1 MEYIIVTDGI
11 ITEHLCCGTKPEGAI
26 EVPAG
31 FTGFIGMKLAAL
43 KDDLSGIKPISQ
55 QVAEGILTLPE
66 GFKANDDDDELIRM
80 EQNEI
85 DAAYPPEVWAVPGTF
100 SGISVQKTFD
110 RFGNFGYF
118 PPGGSVQMQEPQ
130 PTVYH
135 KAEADGTW
143 TPDVD
148 RARSAKLEE
157 INATYNTATSALV
170 STYPQTELLT
180 FDKQEAEARAWT
192 TDNSAETPL
201 VDMLAA
207 GRQMD
212 KSELIRRILA
222 KADAFALATG
232 YLTGQRQRYEDMVNA
247 AVTAEAVAAIVPV
260 YALPDTEDTTEPP
273 VEEPTTET
281 QTDNETVPETP
292 ELENP
297 SETEATA

>member
-11 ITEHLCCGTKPEGAI
+11 ITEHLCGGTKPEGAI

-55 QVAEGILTLPE
+55 QVAEGLLTIQE
-66 GFKANDDDDELIRM
+66 GFKANKDDDELVRM
-80 EQNEI
+80 EQDEI
-85 DAAYPPEVWAVPGTF
+85 DAAFPPEVWAVPGTF

-118 PPGGSVQMQEPQ
+118 PPDGAVQMQEPQ

-148 RARSAKLEE
+148 RARSAKLDE

-180 FDKQEAEARAWT
+180 FDKQEHEARAWT
-192 TDNSAETPL
+192 TDNAVETPL

-207 GRQMD
+207 GRQLD
-212 KSELIRRILA
+212 KAELVRRIIV

-232 YLTGQRQRYEDMVNA
+232 YLTGQRQRYEDLLRA
-247 AVTAEAVAAIVPV
+247 ATTAEEIEAIVPE
-260 YALPDTEDTTEPP
+260 YHLPEIVFEETT
-273 VEEPTTET
+273 
-281 QTDNETVPETP
+281 NEQ
-292 ELENP
+292 P
-297 SETEATA
+297 SETEVTA